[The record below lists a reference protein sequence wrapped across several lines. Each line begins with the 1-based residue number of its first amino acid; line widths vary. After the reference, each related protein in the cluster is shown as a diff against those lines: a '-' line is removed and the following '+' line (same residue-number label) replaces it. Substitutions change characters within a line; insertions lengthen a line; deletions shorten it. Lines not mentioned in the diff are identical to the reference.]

1 MARFVPLV
9 MVGSMNE
16 RNERNERNGR
26 NAGGARL
33 FAVEMLRV
41 LAIAGIAVFHTFLPA
56 FEGMMGRGALPME
69 AGVPISAVTGSL
81 WAAWLVAMLK
91 FVGAWG
97 NHVFFMISGYFL
109 IPRMMRSSWGRG
121 YWRPQIRA
129 TSRRVMSVLVT
140 VAFYTLIMLALDR
153 FVTPVTS
160 AGWMQ
165 WFALGLEFIWV
176 YVLLVAFAPVLAWL
190 LARFARWNRRVLAC
204 FAALAVLLVYALNA
218 YVGFFCSS
226 HGSFALFDWR
236 KWMGAV
242 SYGVSFALAGLVGCA
257 VREAGS
263 RADASK
269 RVPWWLRRGAWTLV
283 MMVAFVAL
291 GASVAWAVSRDDYAL
306 LYQMSFKS
314 TSVFSFILAVGS
326 LMFAVCGRPTA
337 DSGVGRL
344 VRKLASGILGFYVVQ
359 SLAGDVWKPVSE
371 RAMAPFLANAAAASP
386 VAHFGWMM
394 SWLAVG
400 VAFSVAFVVVVCV
413 CDRLVRQPLLRAMK
427 LIR

>member
-1 MARFVPLV
+1 
-9 MVGSMNE
+9 MVGVMSE
-16 RNERNERNGR
+16 RNER

-41 LAIAGIAVFHTFLPA
+41 LAIVGIAVFHTFLPA

-69 AGVPISAVTGSL
+69 SDVPISAVTGSL

-109 IPRMMRSSWGRG
+109 IPRRMRSSWSHG
-121 YWRPQIRA
+121 YWRSQA
-129 TSRRVMSVLVT
+129 GSTSRRVASVLVT
-140 VAFYTLIMLALDR
+140 VVFYTLIMLVFDR

-165 WFALGLEFIWV
+165 WFVLGLEFIWV

-190 LARFARWNRRVLAC
+190 LTRVGRWNRKVLAC
-204 FAALAVLLVYALNA
+204 SAVLVVLLVYALNA

-226 HGSFALFDWR
+226 HGSFALLDWR

-242 SYGVSFALAGLVGCA
+242 SYGVSFALAGLIGCV
-257 VREAGS
+257 VRGEGGRFDDS
-263 RADASK
+263 ERA
-269 RVPWWLRRGAWTLV
+269 PWWLRRGTWVLA
-283 MMVAFVAL
+283 MMVTFVAL
-291 GASVAWAVSRDDYAL
+291 GASVAWAVSRGDYAL

-314 TSVFSFILAVGS
+314 TSVFSFVLAVGS
-326 LMFAVCGRPTA
+326 LMFAVCGRPTVE
-337 DSGVGRL
+337 SGVSRF
-344 VRKLASGILGFYVVQ
+344 VQKLASGILGFYVVQ

-371 RAMAPFLANAAAASP
+371 RAMAPFLANAAAASSTT
-386 VAHFGWMM
+386 HFGWILA
-394 SWLAVG
+394 WLAVG
-400 VAFSVAFVVVVCV
+400 IAFSAAFVVVVCV

-427 LIR
+427 LIH

>member
-1 MARFVPLV
+1 
-9 MVGSMNE
+9 MVEFMSE
-16 RNERNERNGR
+16 RNERK
-26 NAGGARL
+26 AGGAPARL
-33 FAVEMLRV
+33 FAVEMLRI
-41 LAIAGIAVFHTFLPA
+41 LAIIGIAVFHTFLPA

-81 WAAWLVAMLK
+81 WAAWLVATLK

-109 IPRMMRSSWGRG
+109 IPRMMRSSWDGG
-121 YWRPQIRA
+121 YWRSQTRA

-140 VAFYTLIMLALDR
+140 VAFYTLIMLVFDR

-190 LARFARWNRRVLAC
+190 LARAARWNRKVLAC
-204 FAALAVLLVYALNA
+204 FTALVVLLVYALNA

-226 HGSFALFDWR
+226 HGSFALLDWR

-242 SYGVSFALAGLVGCA
+242 SYGVSFALAGLIGCA

-263 RADASK
+263 RADVST
-269 RVPWWLRRGAWTLV
+269 RVSWWMRRDTWALV
-283 MMVAFVAL
+283 MLVAFAAL
-291 GASVAWAVSRDDYAL
+291 GASVAWAVSRGDYAL

-314 TSVFSFILAVGS
+314 TSVFSFVLAVGS
-326 LMFAVCGRPTA
+326 LMFAVCGRPTVE
-337 DSGVGRL
+337 SKVSRF
-344 VRKLASGILGFYVVQ
+344 VQKLASGILGFYVVQ
-359 SLAGDVWKPVSE
+359 SLAGDAWKPASE
-371 RAMAPFLANAAAASP
+371 RAMAPFLTNAAAASP
-386 VAHFGWMM
+386 IAHFGWILA
-394 SWLAVG
+394 WLAVG
-400 VAFSVAFVVVVCV
+400 IAFSVAFVVVVCV